1 MSTKA
6 ASKIVKQL
14 AGSGTGQSL
23 MDRVTQAK
31 FSLAGSGLGKVVAKA
46 TTEEIGPPKKKHID
60 YLVNCSNEPN
70 VSIPLLAGL
79 LVERAQEKSWVVVFK
94 TLITTHNLMNFG
106 NEKFSHYLASN
117 NCPLNL
123 PNFNDKTSAQC
134 RSCTLIISLSAYEM
148 SLFIRMYSRY
158 ISEKIASYRAMAF
171 DFCKVKRGRD
181 DGVLR
186 TMPVD
191 KLLKALPVL
200 SSQITVLL
208 EFEVAQKDLN
218 NSIINCAFL
227 LLYKDLIRL
236 FASYNEGM
244 INLIEKYF
252 TLKRSQCRVGLDLY
266 HGFPEVQAKI
276 TDFLTLA
283 ESMGIGD
290 RDSLGL
296 QPVPPKVI
304 QAMEQH
310 LAILESKKGSDD
322 DDESTAEGRAPTRP
336 TAPKKPALP
345 VPIPATVPA
354 SPHKPPIPRSPERV
368 VTPKKLSTEP
378 DDQSQSQQDTP
389 PGAGEAEVGLDQVDD
404 EQIESSTSCPTVVVN
419 DEGMIHDYGAH

>member
-123 PNFNDKTSAQC
+123 PNFNDKTSAQ
-134 RSCTLIISLSAYEM
+134 SYEM

-171 DFCKVKRGRD
+171 DFCKVKRGCSKHFRSYP
-181 DGVLR
+181 LR
-186 TMPVD
+186 
-191 KLLKALPVL
+191 LQ
-200 SSQITVLL
+200 S
-208 EFEVAQKDLN
+208 FW
-218 NSIINCAFL
+218 
-227 LLYKDLIRL
+227 
-236 FASYNEGM
+236 
-244 INLIEKYF
+244 NLRWLRK
-252 TLKRSQCRVGLDLY
+252 T
-266 HGFPEVQAKI
+266 
-276 TDFLTLA
+276 
-283 ESMGIGD
+283 
-290 RDSLGL
+290 
-296 QPVPPKVI
+296 
-304 QAMEQH
+304 
-310 LAILESKKGSDD
+310 
-322 DDESTAEGRAPTRP
+322 
-336 TAPKKPALP
+336 
-345 VPIPATVPA
+345 
-354 SPHKPPIPRSPERV
+354 
-368 VTPKKLSTEP
+368 
-378 DDQSQSQQDTP
+378 
-389 PGAGEAEVGLDQVDD
+389 
-404 EQIESSTSCPTVVVN
+404 
-419 DEGMIHDYGAH
+419 

>member
-123 PNFNDKTSAQC
+123 PTFNDKTSAQC
-134 RSCTLIISLSAYEM
+134 MFFTLIILLSAYEM

-171 DFCKVKRGRD
+171 DFCKVKRG
-181 DGVLR
+181 
-186 TMPVD
+186 
-191 KLLKALPVL
+191 
-200 SSQITVLL
+200 
-208 EFEVAQKDLN
+208 
-218 NSIINCAFL
+218 
-227 LLYKDLIRL
+227 
-236 FASYNEGM
+236 
-244 INLIEKYF
+244 
-252 TLKRSQCRVGLDLY
+252 
-266 HGFPEVQAKI
+266 
-276 TDFLTLA
+276 
-283 ESMGIGD
+283 
-290 RDSLGL
+290 
-296 QPVPPKVI
+296 
-304 QAMEQH
+304 
-310 LAILESKKGSDD
+310 
-322 DDESTAEGRAPTRP
+322 
-336 TAPKKPALP
+336 
-345 VPIPATVPA
+345 
-354 SPHKPPIPRSPERV
+354 
-368 VTPKKLSTEP
+368 
-378 DDQSQSQQDTP
+378 
-389 PGAGEAEVGLDQVDD
+389 
-404 EQIESSTSCPTVVVN
+404 
-419 DEGMIHDYGAH
+419 